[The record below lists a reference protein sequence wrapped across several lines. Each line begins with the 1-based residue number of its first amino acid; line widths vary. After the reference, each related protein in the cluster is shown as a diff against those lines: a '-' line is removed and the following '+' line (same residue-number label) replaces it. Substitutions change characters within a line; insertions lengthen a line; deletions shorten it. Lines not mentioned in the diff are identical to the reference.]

1 MSSRGIQAEEF
12 AGSVVIKRKE
22 DFATIVGKGFTGI
35 REKI

>member
-22 DFATIVGKGFTGI
+22 DFATTVGKGFTET